1 MKQSLA
7 RIMRSSAFQPI
18 WERLYHLSKIG
29 MNYWGGSSIAESGER
44 FAMDYVKQQI
54 SDGREGVVFDVGAN
68 LGQYASELI
77 ERFPDRV
84 IHSFEPSAKTI
95 LRLNE
100 TVDLALKDGRIKTH
114 NLGFGSKAETLTLY
128 AVDDYAATASIH
140 GSVGKSVDQLV
151 QEQIKIERLDDF
163 CQANSIDRIAF
174 LKIDVE
180 GHELEVLNGAKRML
194 DEDRID
200 FIQFEFGEFHM
211 DARCFFRDFWQVL
224 TPQYS
229 IYRILPKGLR
239 KLDRYATDLEVF
251 NTINYLAI
259 LNK

>member
-1 MKQSLA
+1 MMKQSLA
-7 RIMRSSAFQPI
+7 RIMRSPAFQPM
-18 WERLYHLSKIG
+18 WEKLYHLAKIG

-44 FAMDYVKQQI
+44 YAMDFVKKEL

-77 ERFPDRV
+77 DRFPDRE

-100 TVDLALKDGRIKTH
+100 TVATALKNGRIKTH

-128 AVDDYAATASIH
+128 AEGDFAATASIH
-140 GSVGKSVDQLV
+140 GAVGRDVEKLV
-151 QEQIKIERLDDF
+151 QEQIKIERLDEF
-163 CQANSIDRIAF
+163 CDANSIDRIAF

-180 GHELEVLNGAKRML
+180 GHELEALKGAKGMIE
-194 DEDRID
+194 EDRVD

-211 DARCFFRDFWQVL
+211 DAQCYFRDFWQLL
-224 TPQYS
+224 TPRYS

-239 KLDRYATDLEVF
+239 KIDHYSTNHEVF

-259 LNK
+259 HN

>member
-1 MKQSLA
+1 MMKQSLA
-7 RIMRSSAFQPI
+7 RIMRSPAFQPL
-18 WERLYHLSKIG
+18 WEKLYHLAKIG

-44 FAMDYVKQQI
+44 YAMDYVRKQL

-77 ERFPDRV
+77 QRFPDRI

-100 TVDLALKDGRIKTH
+100 TVADALKERKIKTH
-114 NLGFGSKAETLTLY
+114 NVGFGSKTETLTLF
-128 AVDDYAATASIH
+128 AEGDHAATASIH
-140 GSVGKSVDQLV
+140 GAVGKDTDQLV

-163 CQANSIDRIAF
+163 CQTNSIDRIAF

-180 GHELEVLNGAKRML
+180 GHELETLKGAKRMM
-194 DEDRID
+194 DEDRVD

-211 DARCFFRDFWQVL
+211 DARCYFRDFWQIL
-224 TPQYS
+224 SPKYS

-239 KLDRYATDLEVF
+239 KIEDYSTDLEVF

-259 LNK
+259 RN

>member
-77 ERFPDRV
+77 ERFPGRV

-128 AVDDYAATASIH
+128 AVGDYAATASIH

-151 QEQIKIERLDDF
+151 QE
-163 CQANSIDRIAF
+163 
-174 LKIDVE
+174 
-180 GHELEVLNGAKRML
+180 
-194 DEDRID
+194 
-200 FIQFEFGEFHM
+200 IQHV
-211 DARCFFRDFWQVL
+211 D
-224 TPQYS
+224 
-229 IYRILPKGLR
+229 I
-239 KLDRYATDLEVF
+239 
-251 NTINYLAI
+251 
-259 LNK
+259 